1 MSCWMVHQSSSIAS
15 FICCCLTQIIKYP
28 LRPKAMLV
36 IWEYGHIYPCNELY
50 HFWSYWWWV
59 IRKRRA
65 VGECCWWVLLL
76 VHAKLDLSTTKDK
89 ENVSNCQDP
98 TKSHTDRGEQR
109 QYQGKQKTKKKRA
122 QRRRAQNVRSW
133 NEDEQYKLT
142 FPVTTL
148 DTYRYIM

>member
-109 QYQGKQKTKKKRA
+109 QYQGKLWAKAKNKEEESSATTSTKRSILKW
-122 QRRRAQNVRSW
+122 RRTIQAHIPRN
-133 NEDEQYKLT
+133 
-142 FPVTTL
+142 
-148 DTYRYIM
+148 YIRHV